1 MESIFSG
8 RYGGEP
14 GNITLKDIVK
24 RIYPTWAKS
33 KKRSWKN
40 AKSRSKPILGYFK
53 NEDARDQQ
61 VQCGAVPTVQGGR
74 QPMGSAKY
82 AKESGYLFE
91 NSQTGGPIKDV
102 KTGWR
107 NTPRDAGITDL
118 PAPNQVALN
127 KKRLI
132 INVSTK

>member
-1 MESIFSG
+1 VWSSSDS
-8 RYGGEP
+8 
-14 GNITLKDIVK
+14 T
-24 RIYPTWAKS
+24 
-33 KKRSWKN
+33 
-40 AKSRSKPILGYFK
+40 
-53 NEDARDQQ
+53 
-61 VQCGAVPTVQGGR
+61 GR
-74 QPMGSAKY
+74 QTTNGSAKY

-91 NSQTGGPIKDV
+91 NTQTGGPIKDV
-102 KTGWR
+102 KTAWR